1 MDTPQNQMQQQVHS
15 ESDAPPKTSL
25 IDSVKSM
32 FGLKPKPTTGG
43 KRKTKK
49 SASKKSAS
57 KKSANKK
64 SANKKSKKSKT
75 NKKQ

>member
-1 MDTPQNQMQQQVHS
+1 METPPNQIQQGHS
-15 ESDAPPKTSL
+15 ESGAPPATSFF
-25 IDSVKSM
+25 DRVKSM
-32 FGLKPKPTTGG
+32 FAPKSKTGG
-43 KRKTKK
+43 KRKT
-49 SASKKSAS
+49 KKSAS